1 MKPCLR
7 RYRWD
12 ELALDKV
19 TDMVACK
26 VIATNHGTVTQ
37 AYYKKGT
44 TVPCHQ
50 HPRDLMVYV
59 LEGALRIDVDHA
71 GSETLRQGD
80 VLVVPAGAVHEAES
94 LDDTF
99 VMTYS

>member
-26 VIATNHGTVTQ
+26 AIATNHGTVTQ

-44 TVPCHQ
+44 TVPCHE
-50 HPRDLMVYV
+50 HARDITVYV
-59 LEGALRIDVDHA
+59 LEGALRIHVGH

-80 VLVVPAGAVHEAES
+80 VLVVPAGVAHEAES

-99 VMTYS
+99 VMTFS

>member
-1 MKPCLR
+1 MKHCLR

-44 TVPCHQ
+44 IVPCREGQ
-50 HPRDLMVYV
+50 RDLIVYV
-59 LEGALRIDVDHA
+59 LEGALRIQVAHA

-80 VLVVPAGAVHEAES
+80 VLVVPAGAEHEAET

-99 VMTYS
+99 VMTFS